1 MNQPSLLVV
10 DDEASVRAS
19 IRLVF
24 DMDFRVAESASAQEA
39 IRYVQAEKPDVI
51 LLDILLPGTD
61 GLEVL
66 KQVKTMHPE
75 GQVIMLTGLNTARSA
90 FSSREL
96 GAFDYVTKPFDVE
109 EMRLRVNRALETV
122 RLTRELD
129 RTGKTLAQQT
139 QELARSNAELEEF
152 AYVASHDLQEPLRKI
167 QAFGDRLKGKCG
179 AELGNQGRDYLER
192 MQKAA
197 ERMQNLINGL
207 LTLSKVTSKANPFA
221 LVNLAD
227 TADEVISDLQLRIEQ
242 VGGRVE
248 IRDLPTIEADPVQM
262 RQLLQ
267 NLIANGLK
275 FHKEGEQPWVRV
287 YAQRLSGETPVDE
300 LCQIIVE
307 DNGIGFN
314 QKYSDRIF
322 IGFERLH
329 GRGEYEGTGIG
340 LALCRKIAERHGG
353 HISARSTPGQGS
365 TFIATLP
372 VSQPI

>member
-1 MNQPSLLVV
+1 MNQPSLLLV
-10 DDEASVRAS
+10 DDETSVRAS

-24 DMDFRVAESASAQEA
+24 DRDFRVAESASAQEA

-122 RLTRELD
+122 RLSRELD

-139 QELARSNAELEEF
+139 QELARSNAELEQF

-197 ERMQNLINGL
+197 ERMQNLIDGL

-227 TADEVISDLQLRIEQ
+227 TADEVLSDLQLRIEQ

-248 IRDLPTIEADPVQM
+248 VGDLPTIEADPVQM

-287 YAQRLSGETPVDE
+287 YGQRLSGGTPVDE
-300 LCQIIVE
+300 LFQIIVE
-307 DNGIGFN
+307 DNGIAFN
-314 QKYSDRIF
+314 EKNSDRIF
-322 IGFERLH
+322 NCFERV
-329 GRGEYEGTGIG
+329 
-340 LALCRKIAERHGG
+340 K
-353 HISARSTPGQGS
+353 
-365 TFIATLP
+365 
-372 VSQPI
+372 

>member
-275 FHKEGEQPWVRV
+275 MQLLHVIHK
-287 YAQRLSGETPVDE
+287 T
-300 LCQIIVE
+300 
-307 DNGIGFN
+307 
-314 QKYSDRIF
+314 
-322 IGFERLH
+322 
-329 GRGEYEGTGIG
+329 
-340 LALCRKIAERHGG
+340 
-353 HISARSTPGQGS
+353 ISLKCPMR
-365 TFIATLP
+365 FL
-372 VSQPI
+372 